1 MALHAQSDVIR
12 GRITGP
18 DSLPVERA
26 TITVTSLTGN
36 ITRNARTDKNG
47 RFTITFPGDE
57 GDYMVSVAALGFT
70 RKRFEIKR
78 TGDQDILVADAR
90 LSKSAAQLDA
100 VKVQANRDKP
110 QRDANGNDIGGSE
123 RSVNATNVSADSSAI
138 SRRSPRRCPAC
149 SSFPAPTGTGRLLG
163 ARTRRRSERDDAQRH
178 ELRRQRTFRATR
190 TCRRRS
196 RSRPYDVSRGNFSG
210 GMLSIRTG
218 RASNYIVRT
227 TSANLDA
234 PAAQWTDRAGQAL
247 HQQYA
252 NVSLGGL
259 LAGPIQPDKSFFNL
273 SYQLGRRQSDLQSL
287 LTTDALG
294 LQTAGI
300 SSDSANRL
308 LSILSR
314 LGVPSTV
321 GAVPSNRYN
330 DQALGARQHG
340 LHAADV
346 DDRPGVQRDVQRQL
360 EPLHGG
366 HDVAERTAGAQRRS
380 RVVERRRAGHVTRTI
395 SASAFSARRRSG

>member
-1 MALHAQSDVIR
+1 M
-12 GRITGP
+12 TGP

-26 TITVTSLTGN
+26 TVTVTSLNGN

-47 RFTITFPGDE
+47 RFTIAFPGDE
-57 GDYMVSVAALGFT
+57 GDYMVSIAALGFT
-70 RKRFEIKR
+70 GKRFEIKR

-110 QRDANGNDIGGSE
+110 QRDPNASDIGGSE
-123 RSVNATNVSADSSAI
+123 RSVNASNVSADALGDLAALAASMPGVQLIPGADGAPAGFSVLGLSPDQNATTLNGMNFGGANIPRDANVSS
-138 SRRSPRRCPAC
+138 SLVTSLH
-149 SSFPAPTGTGRLLG
+149 TTY
-163 ARTRRRSERDDAQRH
+163 
-178 ELRRQRTFRATR
+178 RAAT
-190 TCRRRS
+190 S
-196 RSRPYDVSRGNFSG
+196 AAGVLN
-210 GMLSIRTG
+210 IRTG

-227 TSANLDA
+227 TSANIDA

-259 LAGPIQPDKSFFNL
+259 FAGPIQPDKSFFNL
-273 SYQLGRRQSDLQSL
+273 AYQLGRRQSDLQSL

-308 LSILSR
+308 VSNPRPPARSGDR
-314 LGVPSTV
+314 GRRAEQPVQRPGAGV
-321 GAVPSNRYN
+321 
-330 DQALGARQHG
+330 RQHG

-346 DDRPGVQRDVQRQL
+346 DHRPGVQPDVQRQL
-360 EPLHGG
+360 EPVDRRD
-366 HDVAERTAGAQRRS
+366 DVAHRAAGAQRRP
-380 RVVERRRAGHVTRTI
+380 RVVERRAAGPAHELFRLWHSQRDVDRPERQQQLRHAI
-395 SASAFSARRRSG
+395 SR